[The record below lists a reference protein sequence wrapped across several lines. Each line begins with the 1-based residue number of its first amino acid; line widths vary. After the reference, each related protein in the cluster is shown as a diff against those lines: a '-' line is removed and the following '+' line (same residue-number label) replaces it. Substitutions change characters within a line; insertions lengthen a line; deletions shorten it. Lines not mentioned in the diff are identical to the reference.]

1 MKEKIVNNIKKAH
14 QSSLFYL
21 FLVAI
26 LFGVFAFLVAPA
38 TLSNISY
45 EKGEAL
51 VNVAEEK
58 IEEVI
63 KKSSIPPLDKEDYDL
78 RMNALANNP
87 KPPAPVVKQIK
98 QPDGTFKE
106 ETIVPE
112 VKPTGWPVK
121 TEYPKDGA
129 LLPFNRIVAYYGNL
143 YSKKMGVLGE
153 YPEAEMLAKLKVE
166 TERWQAIDP
175 NTPVLP
181 ALHYIAVVA
190 QGSAGSDGK
199 YRFRMPDKEIDKV
212 LQMAEKINA
221 IVFLDIQVGLS
232 DLQSEIPY
240 FEKYLKMPHVH
251 LGIDPE
257 FSMKTGK
264 KPGSVIGT
272 FDAADVNYAS
282 NYLANLVKENNLPPK
297 VLIIHRFTEK
307 MLTNYQGI
315 KTIPEVQIVI
325 NMDGWGH
332 HARKINTH
340 KQFVYKQPVQFG
352 GFKLFYKNDLKE
364 EDAHLLTPLE
374 LMQISPRPIYIQY
387 Q

>member
-1 MKEKIVNNIKKAH
+1 
-14 QSSLFYL
+14 
-21 FLVAI
+21 
-26 LFGVFAFLVAPA
+26 
-38 TLSNISY
+38 
-45 EKGEAL
+45 
-51 VNVAEEK
+51 
-58 IEEVI
+58 
-63 KKSSIPPLDKEDYDL
+63 
-78 RMNALANNP
+78 
-87 KPPAPVVKQIK
+87 
-98 QPDGTFKE
+98 
-106 ETIVPE
+106 
-112 VKPTGWPVK
+112 
-121 TEYPKDGA
+121 
-129 LLPFNRIVAYYGNL
+129 
-143 YSKKMGVLGE
+143 
-153 YPEAEMLAKLKVE
+153 MLAKLKVE

-190 QGSAGSDGK
+190 QGSAGADGK
-199 YRFRMPDKEIDKV
+199 YRFRMPDKEIEKV
-212 LQMAEKINA
+212 LKMAEKINA

-272 FDAADVNYAS
+272 FDAVDVNYAS
-282 NYLANLVKENNLPPK
+282 DYLANLVKENNLPPK

-307 MLTNYQGI
+307 MLTNYQSI
-315 KTIPEVQIVI
+315 KTLPEVQIVI

-340 KQFVYKQPVQFG
+340 KQFVYKQPVQFA

-364 EDAHLLTPLE
+364 EGAHLLTPLE